1 MPPGTIGA
9 GGVLDGVRVPTPGVG
24 VPAVGVGVPAVGV
37 GVPTGGVGVGAVGVG
52 VGVGAVGVGV
62 GAVGVG
68 VGVGVGAVGVGV
80 GAVGVG
86 AGVVGSTVG
95 VALGVAVGVGVT
107 TAVTKLLMFVAQVTV
122 APPPLPDPLHW
133 LTETRSAEVT
143 VDVGTVQVTRPA
155 APPPLPEPLHCVT
168 SAPVVLETGL
178 QAVPPAAPSVAEPTH
193 WFTVAGVVVLSP
205 TMLLVMSTLQMT
217 LLPPPFATPLHW
229 STAVM
234 MIPSRCDTVVVQR
247 GAAPAA
253 PAHTRVVTVDDPVC
267 VATFNSFTT
276 VTSHSTWS
284 PPPLG
289 VSLHWDVVVGE
300 TAADAD
306 CICPVTPTTAT
317 SAMSAAPAVARTR

>member
-1 MPPGTIGA
+1 M
-9 GGVLDGVRVPTPGVG
+9 
-24 VPAVGVGVPAVGV
+24 
-37 GVPTGGVGVGAVGVG
+37 
-52 VGVGAVGVGV
+52 GVGAVGVGV

-68 VGVGVGAVGVGV
+68 VGTVGVGVGTVGVGV

-95 VALGVAVGVGVT
+95 VAVGVAVAVGVGVT

-122 APPPLPDPLHW
+122 APPPLPEPLHW
-133 LTETRSAEVT
+133 LTVTRSAEVS

-155 APPPLPEPLHCVT
+155 APPPLPEPLHWVT
-168 SAPVVLETGL
+168 SAPVVLETGE
-178 QAVPPAAPSVAEPTH
+178 QAVPPAAPSVADPMH

-217 LLPPPFATPLHW
+217 LLPPPLATPLHC

-234 MIPSRCDTVVVQR
+234 MIPSRCDTVVLHR

-253 PAHTRVVTVDDPVC
+253 PAQTRVVTVEDPVC
-267 VATFNSFTT
+267 VATSNSLTT

-289 VSLHWDVVVGE
+289 VSLHWLVVVGE

-306 CICPVTPTTAT
+306 CI
-317 SAMSAAPAVARTR
+317 

>member
-1 MPPGTIGA
+1 
-9 GGVLDGVRVPTPGVG
+9 VRVGVG

-37 GVPTGGVGVGAVGVG
+37 GVPTDGVGVGAVAVGVGAVGVGVGAVGVGVGAVGVGVGAVG

-68 VGVGVGAVGVGV
+68 VGV
-80 GAVGVG
+80 
-86 AGVVGSTVG
+86 TVG
-95 VALGVAVGVGVT
+95 DVVGVAVGSAVGVAVGST
-107 TAVTKLLMFVAQVTV
+107 TAVTKLLMFVLQVTV
-122 APPPLPDPLHW
+122 APPPLPEPLHW
-133 LTETRSAEVT
+133 STWTRSADVT

-168 SAPVVLETGL
+168 SAFVVLETGA
-178 QAVPPAAPSVAEPTH
+178 QAVPPAAPSVADPTH
-193 WFTVAGVVVLSP
+193 WFTVAAVVVLSP
-205 TMLLVMSTLQMT
+205 TMLLVMSTVQMT

-234 MIPSRCDTVVVQR
+234 MMPSRCETVVVQR

-253 PAHTRVVTVDDPVC
+253 PAHTRVVTVEDPVW
-267 VATFNSFTT
+267 VATFNSLTT

-289 VSLHWDVVVGE
+289 VSLHWFVVVGD

-306 CICPVTPTTAT
+306 WI
-317 SAMSAAPAVARTR
+317 